1 MKKMA
6 LGMALAVFA
15 GTAAAGDL
23 ADRREYESGSYAAHV
38 YYRVDFGGDRGQAQS
53 LGLRFDNERM
63 SAAGAPSLLK
73 ASFGAQGMEQLKV
86 SGFDLR
92 GAMLAA
98 NQNEGGF
105 FDKLGAMSTTQL
117 VAMGVTTVLFIIVAA
132 DVNDDEP
139 DNAPGTGGT

>member
-1 MKKMA
+1 MNKTA
-6 LGMALAVFA
+6 LGLVLAAFA

-23 ADRREYESGSYAAHV
+23 ADRREYEAGSYAAHV

-105 FDKLGAMSTTQL
+105 LDKIGAMSTAQL
-117 VAMGVTTVLFIIVAA
+117 VAMGVTTVLFVIVAA
-132 DVNDDEP
+132 DVTQDE
-139 DNAPGTGGT
+139 DTGLPGTGGT